1 MSMTFQFDNFAQL
14 IFMDG
19 HGVFVWSSVLL
30 TSFLLLS
37 LVLNPI
43 LKSAGGRRLKKYV
56 LPWPSSI
63 HDFSSIIINVHGI

>member
-14 IFMDG
+14 ILMDG
-19 HGVFVWSSVLL
+19 HGVFVWSSVFL

-43 LKSAGGRRLKKYV
+43 LKRRKLLKKLKIEFMDSDNASY
-56 LPWPSSI
+56 
-63 HDFSSIIINVHGI
+63 

>member
-1 MSMTFQFDNFAQL
+1 
-14 IFMDG
+14 MDG

-43 LKSAGGRRLKKYV
+43 LKRRKLLKKLKIELMGSDNASY
-56 LPWPSSI
+56 
-63 HDFSSIIINVHGI
+63 

>member
-19 HGVFVWSSVLL
+19 HGGFVWSSVLL

-43 LKSAGGRRLKKYV
+43 LKRRKVLKKLKIEFMDSDNASY
-56 LPWPSSI
+56 
-63 HDFSSIIINVHGI
+63 